1 MIKAALFCDETKE
14 YRCPEEP
21 DAGDEVRLRF
31 RTAADDVERVVLVLP
46 DENRRV
52 ELEKTASAGRFDYYE
67 TMFAVGDGMRSVPIP
82 ALACLTIWNASA
94 CLRSRRGFMCRN
106 GRRAR

>member
-31 RTAADDVERVVLVLP
+31 RTAADDVERSFLSC
-46 DENRRV
+46 RM
-52 ELEKTASAGRFDYYE
+52 KTADRAGKN
-67 TMFAVGDGMRSVPIP
+67 SV
-82 ALACLTIWNASA
+82 
-94 CLRSRRGFMCRN
+94 SREI
-106 GRRAR
+106 

>member
-31 RTAADDVERVVLVLP
+31 RTAADDVERVVLALP

-52 ELEKTASAGRFDYYE
+52 EVEKTA
-67 TMFAVGDGMRSVPIP
+67 
-82 ALACLTIWNASA
+82 
-94 CLRSRRGFMCRN
+94 
-106 GRRAR
+106 

>member
-46 DENRRV
+46 DENRRI

-67 TMFAVGDGMRSVPIP
+67 TMFAVGDAPILFYFEIISGNEVCTYTR
-82 ALACLTIWNASA
+82 LACLTI
-94 CLRSRRGFMCRN
+94 
-106 GRRAR
+106 